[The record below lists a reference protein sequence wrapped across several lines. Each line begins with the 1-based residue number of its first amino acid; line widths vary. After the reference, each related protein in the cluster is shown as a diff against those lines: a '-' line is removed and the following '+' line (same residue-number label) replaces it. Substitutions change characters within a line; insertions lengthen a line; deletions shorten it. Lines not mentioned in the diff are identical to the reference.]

1 MRSSFNYTDSSM
13 KRQVAPAVK
22 LACIFGGAVTQLGWV
37 FFGFGMIGV
46 WIFACH
52 ADFLGWYHFRGDL
65 QTVQGTVVGNEE
77 TLFSVGGS
85 DSSPGI
91 PVYAN
96 HFTFTVNGQ
105 ELQDVSYATGKSLAA
120 GTGVTIE
127 FSANTP
133 TRARIKGMR
142 SEVMG
147 PFAGLVIIFPLVGIL
162 LVAITIPARRRT
174 LHLVK
179 NGEITTGKFKSKALT
194 TMQIN
199 KQFVYKYTFEFQ
211 ASDGRS
217 YLATGKTHRQH
228 ILEDEAEERVLYDPA
243 NPTIATMVDSLPGRP
258 LFDQRGNVSCG
269 AAAFL
274 YGLVP
279 ATSVVGH
286 GYWLMTKVG

>member
-1 MRSSFNYTDSSM
+1 
-13 KRQVAPAVK
+13 
-22 LACIFGGAVTQLGWV
+22 
-37 FFGFGMIGV
+37 
-46 WIFACH
+46 
-52 ADFLGWYHFRGDL
+52 
-65 QTVQGTVVGNEE
+65 
-77 TLFSVGGS
+77 
-85 DSSPGI
+85 
-91 PVYAN
+91 
-96 HFTFTVNGQ
+96 
-105 ELQDVSYATGKSLAA
+105 
-120 GTGVTIE
+120 
-127 FSANTP
+127 
-133 TRARIKGMR
+133 MR

-179 NGEITTGKFKSKALT
+179 NGEVTTGKFKSKALT

-199 KQFVYKYTFEFQ
+199 KQYVYKYTFEFQ

-243 NPTIATMVDSLPGRP
+243 NPTIATMVDSLSGRP

-269 AAAFL
+269 AGAFL

-279 ATSVVGH
+279 ATSMVGH